1 MKKVI
6 LSLII
11 SAVTVL
17 TFASIIGYL
26 IYQGI
31 YLEIHKRST
40 SFPSWIAFAP
50 AGLLGII
57 LAPYIVCLVN
67 HAKVFR
73 LIKFN
78 NNVVTR
84 NIVNPALVGYFLVCI
99 SVMIVNVYL
108 LFDAIFT
115 KQFIPM
121 NFDDPNAL
129 AWAFLL
135 LGISHLLYVVP
146 IVMFIVLAHEKK
158 KA

>member
-6 LSLII
+6 VSLVIT
-11 SAVTVL
+11 SLTVL
-17 TFASIIGYL
+17 VLTSIIGYL

-50 AGLLGII
+50 AGLLSII

-67 HAKVFR
+67 HTKVFR
-73 LIKFN
+73 LIKLN
-78 NNVVTR
+78 SNVVTR
-84 NIVNPALVGYFLVCI
+84 NIVSPILIGYFLVCI

-121 NFDDPNAL
+121 NFDEPNAL
-129 AWAFLL
+129 AWAFFI
-135 LGISHLLYVVP
+135 LGMAHLFYAVP
-146 IVMFIVLAHEKK
+146 IVMIIALAHEK
-158 KA
+158 